1 MKEPRAGDESDDRHR
16 RAPDLEER
24 KMTAIDTRRPKVMVY
39 DPTADE
45 GTRQDDLAL
54 RLPSLDGKVIG
65 LLDNTKDL
73 VDTLLNEVQVLLQ
86 KDFPKAEFRY
96 FRKDSVSGAPP
107 GLMDKVAQCHAVV
120 TAIGD

>member
-1 MKEPRAGDESDDRHR
+1 
-16 RAPDLEER
+16 
-24 KMTAIDTRRPKVMVY
+24 MTVSTHEKRTVLVY

-45 GTRQDDLAL
+45 GTSQDKLAL
-54 RLPSLDGKVIG
+54 RLASLDGKVVG

-73 VDTLLNEVQVLLQ
+73 VAILLDEVQVLLQ

-107 GLMDKVAQCHAVV
+107 ALMDKVAQCHAVV
-120 TAIGD
+120 TAVGD